1 MHLQLNRWRNNG
13 KQEER
18 NKETERKG
26 KRENLI
32 LPTYSLT
39 YKGTRGERERDTER
53 ERKREERGRKGEEAE
68 TYSATGRVLSRTIS
82 ISPPLLTRSHAGS
95 SSTFVLTAP
104 TAVKNRF
111 KYYPRTSGTIR
122 KFVIREDGSP
132 STICRAK
139 LQFPVNSTRPSP

>member
-1 MHLQLNRWRNNG
+1 MVSKKRETKKLR
-13 KQEER
+13 ER
-18 NKETERKG
+18 ER
-26 KRENLI
+26 RENLI

-39 YKGTRGERERDTER
+39 YKGTRERKGKRHR
-53 ERKREERGRKGEEAE
+53 ERKKERRERGRKGEEAE

-95 SSTFVLTAP
+95 SSTSVLTAP